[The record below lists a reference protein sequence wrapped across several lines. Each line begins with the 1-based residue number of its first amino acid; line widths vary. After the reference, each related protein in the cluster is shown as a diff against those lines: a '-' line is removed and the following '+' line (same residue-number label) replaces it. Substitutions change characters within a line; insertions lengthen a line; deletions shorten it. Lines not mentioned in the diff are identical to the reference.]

1 MGIPPTCKVC
11 PDGLFKLPQHCLLEC
26 AKAKYA
32 WEAYF
37 RVWQKWGALDDLAL
51 SWPFILLGEL
61 VIQRED
67 DPPKIQD
74 YHDGGF
80 SFIRRLLDILRSF
93 IIYFLWSKRC
103 MMHFDAHYSSCNVL

>member
-1 MGIPPTCKVC
+1 M
-11 PDGLFKLPQHCLLEC
+11 
-26 AKAKYA
+26 A
-32 WEAYF
+32 
-37 RVWQKWGALDDLAL
+37 KWGALDDLAL

-61 VIQRED
+61 VIERED